1 MTEIEK
7 LTIEISRLE
16 DELQKVKSRVR
27 VSSAR
32 AIISSGVLDTDKV
45 GRERLIKAEKHNLI
59 SELVN
64 SLLERGIIEITAR
77 SWNDLQT
84 DGIELLGAIELEASI
99 LTYDKTES

>member
-1 MTEIEK
+1 MTKIEK

-16 DELQKVKSRVR
+16 DELRKVKSRVK

-32 AIISSGVLDTDKV
+32 AIISSYALDTHEA
-45 GRERLIKAEKHNLI
+45 GRERLINAEKHNLI

-84 DGIELLGAIELEASI
+84 DENELLGAIELEASI